1 MKLLTS
7 ILAVAILSMPLLQ
20 AKDLKVFELRTYT
33 ANGDKLDALHDR
45 FRGHTLALF
54 EKHGMTNLIYWV
66 PEDNEANQLVYLLG
80 YPNREARDKS
90 WKDFRND
97 ADWKAAYNASIADG
111 KLVAKVD
118 SLFLELTD
126 YSPSLETLKTDPSRL
141 YEMRHYTTNSGKL
154 PKLDARFRDHTV
166 ELFEKHGMNNL
177 PYFHLSEGQD
187 GSGTTLL
194 YFLSFKDVASRDAS
208 FKAFSQDPDWIKA
221 RDKSQ
226 ADGEKI
232 LIKKGVAS
240 IYLKTTDYSPEKG
253 LAAK

>member
-7 ILAVAILSMPLLQ
+7 ILAVAILSMPLMQ

-126 YSPSLETLKTDPSRL
+126 YSPSLETLKTDP
-141 YEMRHYTTNSGKL
+141 
-154 PKLDARFRDHTV
+154 
-166 ELFEKHGMNNL
+166 
-177 PYFHLSEGQD
+177 
-187 GSGTTLL
+187 
-194 YFLSFKDVASRDAS
+194 
-208 FKAFSQDPDWIKA
+208 
-221 RDKSQ
+221 
-226 ADGEKI
+226 
-232 LIKKGVAS
+232 
-240 IYLKTTDYSPEKG
+240 
-253 LAAK
+253 